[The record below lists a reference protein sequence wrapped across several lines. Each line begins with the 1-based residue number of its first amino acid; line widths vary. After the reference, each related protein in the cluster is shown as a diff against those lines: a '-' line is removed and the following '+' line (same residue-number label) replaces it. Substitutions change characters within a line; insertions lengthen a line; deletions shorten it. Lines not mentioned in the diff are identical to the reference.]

1 MTVTD
6 DAGNVSTCTFSVIVE
21 DNTAPTI
28 VTCAPDVT
36 EQVNAG
42 CDFSIPSYTGLVIAT
57 DNCDA
62 TLTYT
67 QSPVAG
73 TVISDFGTTQV
84 VTITVTDDNGNAT
97 DCSFVIT
104 LDDSINPS
112 ITCPANLT
120 VNNDLDACS
129 ALVTVPAPSVA
140 DNCIVASVVNDYT
153 GTADATAVYP
163 VGTTT
168 VLWTVTDI
176 AGNTAQCSMTVTVVD
191 NQDPYV
197 TCPASVTQTADAG
210 VCTAAVVVDAPVVSD
225 NCGVASVVNNFNG
238 TADASD
244 VYPVGTT
251 TILWTI
257 TDIHGNVSTCT
268 MTVTV
273 TDDENPSIT
282 CPSDI
287 TVSNDNNACDA
298 DVVVPAP
305 VVDDNCAVASVD
317 EQLQRYCKRFG

>member
-1 MTVTD
+1 
-6 DAGNVSTCTFSVIVE
+6 
-21 DNTAPTI
+21 
-28 VTCAPDVT
+28 
-36 EQVNAG
+36 
-42 CDFSIPSYTGLVIAT
+42 
-57 DNCDA
+57 
-62 TLTYT
+62 
-67 QSPVAG
+67 
-73 TVISDFGTTQV
+73 
-84 VTITVTDDNGNAT
+84 
-97 DCSFVIT
+97 
-104 LDDSINPS
+104 
-112 ITCPANLT
+112 
-120 VNNDLDACS
+120 LDACS

-197 TCPASVTQTADAG
+197 TCPSSVTQTADAG

-225 NCGVASVVNNFNG
+225 NCGVASVVNNYNG

-273 TDDENPSIT
+273 SDDENPSIT

-287 TVSNDNNACDA
+287 TVSNDNNACM
-298 DVVVPAP
+298 
-305 VVDDNCAVASVD
+305 
-317 EQLQRYCKRFG
+317 QM